1 MYTQWWF
8 KEFCKKDKD
17 LEDKK
22 CSAWPPE
29 VDNDPM
35 RALVKLILLKIY
47 QKFLKNSISTI
58 LWWFGIW
65 NKLERWKSSI
75 MGASWADQKK
85 KKKIIILKCCLPLL
99 RVTIVNHFTTGQWCM
114 IKLDFIGQPVM
125 TSSAVGLR
133 RSSKAFPKAK
143 LAPKNKNAKVT
154 WWPAGGLLAVWS
166 TTALRIQGKALHL
179 RSILSTSVRYTENCN
194 TCSQHWST
202 ERAQFFFMTMPDGTL
217 HNHCFKSWMNWAAE
231 FCLICHIHLTS
242 CQLTDTFQESQQLFE
257 GKMLP
262 QLAGGRRSFPRVN
275 WILK

>member
-1 MYTQWWF
+1 MQCLATWSWQWPNESIGEADPLTNIPEISEELNINHSMVIRHL
-8 KEFCKKDKD
+8 KQIGKVKK
-17 LEDKK
+17 LNNG
-22 CSAWPPE
+22 CLMSWP
-29 VDNDPM
+29 
-35 RALVKLILLKIY
+35 
-47 QKFLKNSISTI
+47 
-58 LWWFGIW
+58 
-65 NKLERWKSSI
+65 
-75 MGASWADQKK
+75 KK

-202 ERAQFFFMTMPDGTL
+202 GRAQFFFMTMPDGTL

-257 GKMLP
+257 VLSSLIVCNNNKP
-262 QLAGGRRSFPRVN
+262 FVN
-275 WILK
+275 WIVTFD